1 MFFTLFDHGE
11 AAKVVILSVTEG
23 KDKPLKYLHMFQSV
37 QLVLLNKVDLL
48 LSLQFDLDHCF
59 EAALETNP
67 ALKILQVS
75 ATTGEGMED
84 YYAWIHLQQKN
95 LAKTSFNPSW

>member
-1 MFFTLFDHGE
+1 M
-11 AAKVVILSVTEG
+11 TEG

-59 EAALETNP
+59 EAALEINP
-67 ALKILQVS
+67 TLKILQVS
-75 ATTGEGMED
+75 ATTGEGMEEWYD
-84 YYAWIHLQQKN
+84 WVQLQQEN
-95 LAKTSFNPSW
+95 LPKVTSDLS